1 MNSLPTLN
9 KGDMVVEAYLN
20 LHLINNDFYQDMNIG
35 AYSPNGSWSQDKLTW
50 KNQPS
55 YNSNVVD
62 YETFTKMNQRLGI
75 VGM

>member
-1 MNSLPTLN
+1 M
-9 KGDMVVEAYLN
+9 
-20 LHLINNDFYQDMNIG
+20 IFYQDMNIG

-62 YETFTKMNQRLGI
+62 YETFTKNESETWHSWNVTSCVKRWYNGEA
-75 VGM
+75 